1 MTAENR
7 TDALIEAM
15 ERLTSLY
22 EVENKAI
29 LDHNIP
35 ALGHVAEQ
43 KPLLVRTYEDCVRS
57 IRADPTAL
65 TALDEAGRQR
75 LRERSDAFVDATLV
89 HARLVRAATQV
100 TQSMVNTMVGAV
112 NRARAEDGAYTRRGG
127 TVMPAAYARKT
138 APSTSVNYKL

>member
-7 TDALIEAM
+7 TGALIEAM
-15 ERLTSLY
+15 ERLTGLY
-22 EVENKAI
+22 EVENRAI
-29 LDHNIP
+29 MDRNIP
-35 ALGHVAEQ
+35 ALGRVAEQ

-65 TALDEAGRQR
+65 TMLDDAGRQH
-75 LRERSDAFVDATLV
+75 LRERSDAFVDATLT

-100 TQSMVNTMVGAV
+100 TQSMVNTLVGAV

-138 APSTSVNYKL
+138 TPSMSVNYKL